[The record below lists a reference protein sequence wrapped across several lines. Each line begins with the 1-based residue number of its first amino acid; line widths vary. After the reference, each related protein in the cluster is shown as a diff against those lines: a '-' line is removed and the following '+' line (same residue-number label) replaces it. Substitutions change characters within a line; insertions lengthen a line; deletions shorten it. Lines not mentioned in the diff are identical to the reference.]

1 MFFTPHNGL
10 TQNQTFLLWCLT
22 LTTAQQKA
30 DLLAWSFPD
39 IVTTH
44 DSTSP
49 VAVKEE
55 EEEEEEEDRTSVADS
70 IPLRHSEVSHNSPAV
85 LVSRRHNAKQSRTP
99 AVLTSSAALYI
110 DKAEPIS
117 RSLDVINS
125 GSR

>member
-1 MFFTPHNGL
+1 MSFTPHNGL
-10 TQNQTFLLWCLT
+10 TQNRTFLLWCLT

-55 EEEEEEEDRTSVADS
+55 EDRTSVADS
-70 IPLRHSEVSHNSPAV
+70 IPLRHNEVSHTSPAV

-99 AVLTSSAALYI
+99 AVLTYSAALYI

>member
-1 MFFTPHNGL
+1 MFFTPYNGL
-10 TQNQTFLLWCLT
+10 TQDRTSLLWCLT
-22 LTTAQQKA
+22 LTTAQQKT
-30 DLLAWSFPD
+30 DPVPWSFPD

-55 EEEEEEEDRTSVADS
+55 EEEDSTSVADS
-70 IPLRHSEVSHNSPAV
+70 IPLRHSEASHTSPVV

-99 AVLTSSAALYI
+99 AVLNSSVALYI

-125 GSR
+125 GSQ